1 VVITGR
7 LIPAGQAPPGLSPQ
21 RRRGRPAVTVAKPTD
36 KAHPVRTTVECP
48 SSARTATDGPGRG
61 ARSDGAEGWG
71 FESLRARP
79 PSAPRST
86 ASEPGCELILYGACL
101 ALTVGSRDTPGG
113 LSRVRAI
120 GNHDRMGDTE
130 TSLRAENAELRR
142 LLEKHQWAGLT
153 PVKSSGCCPEC
164 CGPSPPHGSGHRP
177 GCAIA
182 VILAITAPLPNDL

>member
-1 VVITGR
+1 MTAAQ
-7 LIPAGQAPPGLSPQ
+7 PA
-21 RRRGRPAVTVAKPTD
+21 AK
-36 KAHPVRTTVECP
+36 ACPVRTTVECP
-48 SSARTATDGPGRG
+48 SSARTATGGPGRG
-61 ARSDGAEGWG
+61 AHSCGAEGWG
-71 FESLRARP
+71 LESLQ
-79 PSAPRST
+79 APRST
-86 ASEPGCELILYGACL
+86 AGEPGVCADLGRCLPGAH
-101 ALTVGSRDTPGG
+101 RREPGYPAG

-120 GNHDRMGDTE
+120 RNHDRMGDTE